1 MKKFFTLI
9 ATAFVAMA
17 ANAQLITFP
26 VGGSVTEWSNGDFK
40 ITATDEANKIAV
52 DANSTYFG
60 TANEYVKYESRMKS
74 GGKSSS
80 KLMLT
85 LTIPTDGTL
94 KIAARTGSNSATDRN
109 IILSQDGAD
118 ILDKILLE
126 SEAAK
131 VMIGEE
137 EKSVYPVLSAPV
149 KAGTA
154 TITFPVGSVNF
165 YAFELVAGGSEPTPG
180 GDDQPSGETETY
192 TAISWDGTAYTV
204 APEFLSIAEDP
215 TKGGIATN
223 AKDGLS
229 VVNFGTANMTA
240 VGVSGTNPKDV
251 QETAAG
257 VFPGWINGWGD
268 VKWDYKNQGD
278 IKYAYIQGSG
288 NPYVEINSEAVIT
301 DGEPTGMWR
310 PTYVYYG
317 PKEETVNDKSY
328 KKSLPVN
335 GTYFKFT
342 PKTNGKLCVKMWA
355 NKGNH
360 NTFVMEESTL
370 ELISYTVEGYI
381 NGQNEVVG
389 KNEDGSDINAKK
401 WLSNDE
407 IKAIHDA
414 SSNAENPYVIG
425 AGNQPFWGN
434 IIINV
439 EAGKTY
445 WLLQASSQIGFQ
457 GYEFT
462 VADGI
467 QDVIAAPAAKVM
479 KTIKN
484 GKIVIIN
491 GNNTYNVAGQLVK

>member
-17 ANAQLITFP
+17 ANAQLITVP

-40 ITATDEANKIAV
+40 ITATDEANKIVV

-165 YAFELVAGGSEPTPG
+165 YAFELVAGGSEPTP
-180 GDDQPSGETETY
+180 DPTPGEPTGAKETY
-192 TAISWDGTAYTV
+192 VAVSNVDGAWVAADVFANAVIANGESTV
-204 APEFLSIAEDP
+204 KFGTDNMDVVAV
-215 TKGGIATN
+215 GGTT
-223 AKDGLS
+223 AKD
-229 VVNFGTANMTA
+229 VYQDAGT
-240 VGVSGTNPKDV
+240 DF
-251 QETAAG
+251 AG
-257 VFPGWINGWGD
+257 WTEWND
-268 VKWDYKNQGD
+268 VKWDVKNQGD
-278 IKYAYIQGSG
+278 INYGYIVGTGVAATSFSAEEVLDEG
-288 NPYVEINSEAVIT
+288 NR
-301 DGEPTGMWR
+301 TGHYR
-310 PTYVYYG
+310 PTYVYYEADG
-317 PKEETVNDKSY
+317 SKG
-328 KKSLPVN
+328 LPTS
-335 GTYFKFT
+335 GLYYKFT
-342 PKTNGKLCVKMWA
+342 PKANGKLSVGIWS
-355 NKGNH
+355 NKGNRS
-360 NTFVMEESTL
+360 TFFAEESTKQAVK
-370 ELISYTVEGYI
+370 YTVEGYI
-381 NGQNEVVG
+381 NGQN
-389 KNEDGSDINAKK
+389 NEEGQKR
-401 WLSNDE
+401 WLTNDE
-407 IKAIHDA
+407 IVAIHDA
-414 SSNAENPYVIG
+414 SSNAEKPYIIG
-425 AGNQPFWGN
+425 AGNQPFFGN
-434 IIINV
+434 VIVSV

-445 WLLQASSQIGFQ
+445 WLFQDSSQIGFQ